1 MIFKISLFLTLV
13 LALFPLDA
21 VTVTAS
27 SIPSDSDPGLAGSYS
42 GLATVTVGNTVSDQ
56 QWVFFYQLCAA
67 IFFFGNLAQI
77 QWFNRG
83 GGYCPV
89 ASNGNGAVSCVFFF
103 SRWASI
109 TEIFMFFSMLTYLR
123 VYVETENGHEQLW
136 TYI

>member
-56 QWVFFYQLCAA
+56 Q
-67 IFFFGNLAQI
+67 
-77 QWFNRG
+77 
-83 GGYCPV
+83 
-89 ASNGNGAVSCVFFF
+89 
-103 SRWASI
+103 
-109 TEIFMFFSMLTYLR
+109 
-123 VYVETENGHEQLW
+123 
-136 TYI
+136 